1 MTYKTVSNGDSVF
14 SLMDEN
20 GVKKSVVFKKGM
32 LQTTDQKVIDLIEA
46 VRTKQES
53 EGVLK
58 QNYSFLTD
66 EEYMEMVSPESMYV
80 TYNNRPI
87 HVRHIRKGLKIA
99 EKHGWKPEEDNT
111 IVVEKSNVSKGL
123 MTLKN

>member
-80 TYNNRPI
+80 TYKDRPI
-87 HVRHIRKGLKIA
+87 HVRHIRKGLNIA